1 MTTAQISIL
10 SSEMAFH
17 GSHGSLGTMELNNTS
32 TMETIAFSD
41 LLDTSSTF
49 TENEFEK
56 HVSGLIIGGK
66 QYVRDNLG
74 SK

>member
-17 GSHGSLGTMELNNTS
+17 GSFGSMELNNTS

-56 HVSGLIIGGK
+56 HASGLIIGGK
-66 QYVRDNLG
+66 QYVRDHLE

>member
-17 GSHGSLGTMELNNTS
+17 GSFGTMELNNTS

-41 LLDTSSTF
+41 LLDTSST
-49 TENEFEK
+49 ENEFEK

-66 QYVRDNLG
+66 QYVRDNLE